1 MEKNQQFFFSVA
13 ILAIAYANLLLFF
26 QATLPVELTL
36 KRLDE
41 CIYNKKKQNQAN
53 HCWNANLVLF
63 PSLPPAAAAAAA
75 AARSIRRLESLPL
88 R

>member
-41 CIYNKKKQNQAN
+41 CIYNKKNKIRQTIAET
-53 HCWNANLVLF
+53 LILF
-63 PSLPPAAAAAAA
+63 SFPPSLPPPPDL
-75 AARSIRRLESLPL
+75 SVV
-88 R
+88 

>member
-53 HCWNANLVLF
+53 HC
-63 PSLPPAAAAAAA
+63 
-75 AARSIRRLESLPL
+75 
-88 R
+88 